1 MDARVSNLE
10 QNEGNDNV
18 TAELKLRVTTLE
30 ETSADHENRLTQ
42 SETTIEGI
50 QVATWKKLF

>member
-1 MDARVSNLE
+1 MSNLE

-18 TAELKLRVTTLE
+18 TAELELRVTTLE